1 MVAVGRVL
9 LDGDHVRLRPE
20 SGRKLHLSTGVVK
33 NSHGGERRGYGGRI
47 VRELVGRWL
56 ERGVEMRIARERAL
70 RWAGPNRAGAGED
83 AIEEDYIRN
92 VIDRR
97 ADRSSSL
104 TQHPKANKSRE
115 KSPEKGDILVSSE
128 TIELLSNLLALFF
141 SLHQL
146 LLMPVG

>member
-1 MVAVGRVL
+1 MRV
-9 LDGDHVRLRPE
+9 
-20 SGRKLHLSTGVVK
+20 
-33 NSHGGERRGYGGRI
+33 
-47 VRELVGRWL
+47 
-56 ERGVEMRIARERAL
+56 ARERAL